1 MLNWL
6 PESEGNLICLKASGK
21 VTDTDYRFLVPK
33 MNKVLAC
40 STSLRIFADFSAFEG
55 WEWAH
60 ALDKFTFAMDDVE
73 RVAILGGARA
83 KELSELASATLQ
95 KSELRYFENNEKS
108 LAMNWVKE

>member
-21 VTDTDYRFLVPK
+21 VTDTDYRFLLPK
-33 MNKVLAC
+33 INEVLVR
-40 STSLRIFADFSAFEG
+40 SSSLRIFVDFCEFEG

-73 RVAILGGARA
+73 RIAIFGGARA
-83 KELSELASATLQ
+83 KELSKLASATL
-95 KSELRYFENNEKS
+95 KISEVRYFAENEKS
-108 LAMNWVKE
+108 TAINWVKE